1 MRFCAST
8 SQIFGSK
15 RVASA
20 GSVAAMKH
28 YALALASLF
37 LTASVRAEVPGYT
50 EPYKTITLSCAESG
64 VIAEML
70 VEEGARVKKNQV
82 LAKLDTAQHEAEL
95 DIAKTNTDLQKSK
108 VSKLEEIVRSSRI
121 SQDEL
126 DRARTD
132 LKVRQA
138 EVRKIQAVIENRIM
152 RSPVDGIV
160 SEIKRDPSEAVSL
173 SSPHVLTVVQ
183 IDRLLV
189 NLFLTP
195 SRAAQMK
202 VGEKLKL
209 TLGKNAQPAVA
220 TVEFVS
226 PVTDAASGTVRVKFV
241 LHFSIRQRL
250 PSHELDRLLHPLVV
264 RGCFE

>member
-1 MRFCAST
+1 
-8 SQIFGSK
+8 
-15 RVASA
+15 
-20 GSVAAMKH
+20 MKTF
-28 YALALASLF
+28 ALALASLF
-37 LTASVRAEVPGYT
+37 LPVASRGEVPGYA
-50 EPYKTITLSCAESG
+50 EPYKTITVSCAESG
-64 VIAEML
+64 VIADVL
-70 VEEGARVKKNQV
+70 VEEGARVKKNQL

-95 DIAKTNTDLQKSK
+95 EIAKSNAELQRSK
-108 VSKLEEIVRSSRI
+108 VAKLEEIVRSSRI

-173 SSPHVLTVVQ
+173 SAPHVLTVVQ

-189 NLFLTP
+189 NLFLSP
-195 SRAAQMK
+195 GRAAMLK
-202 VGEKLKL
+202 VGAKTDLL
-209 TLGKNAQPAVA
+209 LGDDAKPASG
-220 TVEFVS
+220 TVEFIS

-241 LHFSIRQRL
+241 IENPAGEFRSGSTARL
-250 PSHELDRLLHPLVV
+250 SGE
-264 RGCFE
+264 